1 LAIVGTI
8 TNRFDVPEYV
18 HWEEHL
24 ALGVSTSG
32 AYDFGPERTWWLIH
46 LLTK

>member
-1 LAIVGTI
+1 VGTI
-8 TNRFDVPEYV
+8 TNRFDVPEHV

-24 ALGVSTSG
+24 TLVSTSG

>member
-1 LAIVGTI
+1 VRWVG
-8 TNRFDVPEYV
+8 
-18 HWEEHL
+18 
-24 ALGVSTSG
+24 TSG